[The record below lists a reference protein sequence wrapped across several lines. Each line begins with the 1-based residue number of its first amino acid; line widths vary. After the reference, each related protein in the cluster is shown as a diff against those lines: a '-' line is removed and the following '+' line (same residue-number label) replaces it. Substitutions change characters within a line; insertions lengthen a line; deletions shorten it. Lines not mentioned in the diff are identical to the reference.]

1 MILDVKEQTG
11 QLMLHL
17 KTLSIPGTINLVTV
31 SLTAATRNSAMQHHH

>member
-17 KTLSIPGTINLVTV
+17 KTLSIPATINLVTV
-31 SLTAATRNSAMQHHH
+31 SLSATRNSMMQHHH